1 MRLLLSHQRLLVV
14 ISSPHRLK
22 FLRTLNRSDYNDR
35 PTPRFFMDN
44 VKLFLKFAAGAFCMG
59 KAKGTEMKLDL
70 MTETDD
76 GL

>member
-1 MRLLLSHQRLLVV
+1 
-14 ISSPHRLK
+14 
-22 FLRTLNRSDYNDR
+22 
-35 PTPRFFMDN
+35 MDN